1 VGLQNLYFSK
11 IELMKMK
18 ENESDEEDNVVNN
31 DRSGW
36 GHPMKKAYHK
46 KMSRMWDHF
55 LQFSIDKTKVVCK
68 YCDKSL
74 NLGVGLSTG
83 KMIKHMTNVHNRSHV
98 DHMKKQITE
107 GNNVSF

>member
-1 VGLQNLYFSK
+1 
-11 IELMKMK
+11 MK
-18 ENESDEEDNVVNN
+18 ENESDEEDNVINN

-46 KMSRMWDHF
+46 KMYVGPLS
-55 LQFSIDKTKVVCK
+55 SIFNRQN
-68 YCDKSL
+68 KSCPQAL
-74 NLGVGLSTG
+74 RQILDLGAGLSTG

-98 DHMKKQITE
+98 DHIKKQITE